1 MKLSTGIIPL
11 SKHKISNMLY
21 RGIICMFYVVNKD
34 KIVSC
39 LVLFVMV
46 FVMFFMAS
54 AAIRNTDNVI
64 ETAGSTQ
71 KELPIY
77 NVNTEEAKVA
87 LTLNSAWNADD
98 IDLILETLEKHEVQL
113 TFFVVGD
120 WVERFPDAVKKIHEA
135 GHEVRK
141 SQFQSPS
148 C

>member
-1 MKLSTGIIPL
+1 
-11 SKHKISNMLY
+11 
-21 RGIICMFYVVNKD
+21 MFYVVNKD